1 MKNRAKRHLALFTAC
16 TVLIMAGMTLPAQ
29 TRKVPAAA
37 RNHYLLAQDYLKQ
50 NQREKAVAELK
61 TAIQLAPEFIEAHND
76 YIANQQARPDQIVAE
91 YEGYLKQH
99 PQSAVYHYLAGKA
112 HAKAGR
118 TKDRDAE
125 YQKSLDLSPGFS
137 WALIEL
143 GATALDNQD
152 KLKAAE
158 LFEKA
163 RANAGDSPKLHMTLA
178 SRLNSVQKY
187 DSALAEVQRVLQ
199 LDPNSF
205 DAYPTL
211 WRTKMRVTW
220 GAEKTQAEVMQEMKN
235 LESRFSRNP
244 KALDAVARGYGI
256 FFAEEE
262 AERIKKAI
270 VAIDPK
276 YFVNSGTGL
285 RMMVMTAAGKE
296 LTFAG
301 PDVDR
306 IDEVGWL
313 ADPKAQLAAYR
324 EIENNLKD
332 QDLKI
337 HVLYMREAT
346 AYMKDGDFENAG
358 RLLGLMEKG
367 GARVTSMQMGLASV
381 FLDRKIKLDTAG
393 YFIDQGMAATR
404 NELAQQGAA
413 KGSAGAISGTK
424 SLLAQWLFLQG
435 RLLAMQGALEQAVV
449 PLTESIQT
457 MEREAAALELG
468 QAYAKLNRTDD
479 AVKMLLLACSFDGP
493 KKQEAREALERIYGD
508 REGTKPVAAAIN
520 EAVEKRKLAIRSA
533 GPVYKD
539 AASALEGKAAP
550 PFELTAVTGQKVNL
564 SDYQSKVILLNFW
577 ATW

>member
-1 MKNRAKRHLALFTAC
+1 MENRAKRHLALFMAC

-37 RNHYLLAQDYLKQ
+37 RNHYLRAQDYLKQ

-76 YIANQQARPDQIVAE
+76 YIANQQAKSDRMVAE

-99 PQSAVYHYLAGKA
+99 PQSAAYHYLAGKA
-112 HAKAGR
+112 YAKAGR

-163 RANAGDSPKLHMTLA
+163 RAKAGDSPKLHMALA

-211 WRTKMRVTW
+211 WRTKLRHTW
-220 GAEKTQAEVMQEMKN
+220 GAEKTQAEVMQEIKN
-235 LESRFSRNP
+235 LESRYSRNP
-244 KALDAVARGYGI
+244 KALDAVARGYAI
-256 FFAEEE
+256 FFADGEEE
-262 AERIKKAI
+262 RVRRAI
-270 VAIDPK
+270 SAIDPK

-285 RMMVMTAAGKE
+285 RTMAMTAAGKE

-301 PDVDR
+301 PDVER
-306 IDEVGWL
+306 IDQVGWL

-324 EIENNLKD
+324 EIENSLKD

-337 HVLYMREAT
+337 HVLYTREAT
-346 AYMKDGDFENAG
+346 AYMKDGDFENAE

-367 GARVTSMQMGLASV
+367 GARVTSLQMELASA
-381 FLDRKIKLDTAG
+381 FLDRKIKLDTART
-393 YFIDQGMAATR
+393 FIDQGIAATR
-404 NELAQQGAA
+404 NALAQQEAA

-424 SLLAQWLFLQG
+424 SLLARWLYLQG
-435 RLLAMQGALEQAVV
+435 RLLAMQGALDQAVV
-449 PLTESIQT
+449 PLKESIQLT
-457 MEREAAALELG
+457 EREAAALELG

-479 AVKMLLLACSFDGP
+479 AVKMLLLACSFDGS
-493 KKQEAREALERIYGD
+493 KRQDAREALERIYGD
-508 REGTKPVAAAIN
+508 REGTKPVAAAIS
-520 EAVEKRKLAIRSA
+520 EAVEKRKLAIRSS
-533 GPVYKD
+533 GGVYIER
-539 AASALEGKAAP
+539 STLEGKAAP
-550 PFELTAVTGQKVNL
+550 PFELADVTGQKVNL
-564 SDYQSKVILLNFW
+564 SDYQGKVILLNFW